1 MTATDSDFAALAGA
15 EQWPER
21 IGPQAVR
28 LFHGRGDCYP
38 GFEFLTVDYFAPV
51 LWVVLYKRVEPAL
64 WDSVSTVLRDTLG
77 GHCQVAA
84 VQHRY
89 DRDAPLELL
98 WGELPV
104 SPIAREGQLAF
115 QLTLGGRQNPGYF
128 MDMRP
133 ARQWLAQRAQGKRIL
148 NLFAYTCA
156 FSVAAMSAGASSVVN
171 IDMSRSAMRQG
182 RDNHRLNDLDG
193 KESTTFL
200 SHDIFRSW
208 GKLRRPGPYDV
219 IICDPPSRQAGSFD
233 AEKDYP
239 RLVRRL
245 SDMLAPQGSVLAC
258 LNAPYLGEA
267 FLREV
272 LAANAPDLEFVERLP
287 ARADFPDR
295 DPDRALKVL
304 HFQRR

>member
-15 EQWPER
+15 EEWPER

-64 WDSVSTVLRDTLG
+64 WDSVSKVLRDTLG
-77 GHCQVAA
+77 SHCQVAA

-98 WGELPV
+98 WGELPA
-104 SPIAREGQLAF
+104 SPLAREGALGF

-133 ARQWLAQRAQGKRIL
+133 AREWLTQRAAGKRIL

-156 FSVAAMSAGASSVVN
+156 FSVAAFAADAASVVN

-182 RDNHRLNDLDG
+182 RDNHRLNGLDRHEG
-193 KESTTFL
+193 ATFL
-200 SHDIFRSW
+200 AHDIFRSW
-208 GKLRRPGPYDV
+208 GKLRRLGPYDV

-245 SDMLAPQGSVLAC
+245 RDLLTPQGEILAC
-258 LNAPYLGEA
+258 LNAPYLGEE
-267 FLREV
+267 FLRDV
-272 LAANAPDLEFVERLP
+272 FAAEAPDLQFVERLA
-287 ARADFPDR
+287 AREDFPDR

-304 HFQRR
+304 HFQRL